1 MKQQITVLQ
10 KLNNVNVNEMKKN
23 ENEKFLIKNAQNRTI
38 NNSENLQNLI
48 KKIIWKKFKLVN

>member
-23 ENEKFLIKNAQNRTI
+23 ENEKFDT
-38 NNSENLQNLI
+38 
-48 KKIIWKKFKLVN
+48 

>member
-23 ENEKFLIKNAQNRTI
+23 EN
-38 NNSENLQNLI
+38 
-48 KKIIWKKFKLVN
+48 KKFDT